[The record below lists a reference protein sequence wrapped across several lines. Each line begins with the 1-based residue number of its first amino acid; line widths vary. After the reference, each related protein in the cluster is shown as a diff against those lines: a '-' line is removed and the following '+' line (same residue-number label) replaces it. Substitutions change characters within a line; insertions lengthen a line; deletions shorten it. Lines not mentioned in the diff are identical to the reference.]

1 MNPMKAE
8 PASGTRV
15 RFGTFEVDL
24 RTGELHRDGLKVKIQ
39 ELPFQVLV
47 LLLEKPGEVV
57 TREDLRSRL
66 WPADTFVDFE
76 QGLNKAINK
85 LREALDDDANNPR
98 FVETLTRRGYRFIA
112 PVEAGTSTRGRSPGA
127 GLIIALSAAVMVAV
141 LGALIAFNV
150 ADLRNH
156 LMGLWTGPPE
166 IHSIAVLPV
175 EDLSGDPE
183 QAYFADGMTD
193 ELIMELSKISSL
205 QVIGRT
211 SVMVYKGSKKPIREI
226 ARHLNVDAVIEAS
239 VLRSA
244 DRVRINARLVDG
256 RTERVLWEQ
265 TFERSPGDILDLSSA
280 VAREVADRIQVT
292 LTRDEQQ
299 RLASARPVNPQAYDA
314 YLRGRYLWNKR
325 TGPEMR
331 KGIEYFE
338 QAVKIDPNY
347 APAYAGIADSYD
359 LLAFYGPLPAAT
371 AYAKAKEAALK
382 AVALDDSLAESHASL
397 AQVLFHYDWNWPLAE
412 KEYRLAI
419 ALNPNYATARHW
431 YAAFLSLMGRHNEG
445 LAEMKKAQR
454 LDPLSRIINTEV
466 GSELYY
472 AGKTDLAIKQLQST
486 RELYPD
492 FWYLRWWLG
501 QAYLAKGLQREGLQ
515 ELESAVKLSE
525 GNGSTL
531 AELAYGYAVSG
542 QPAKARRVLAELE
555 NKAKQSYVSPYDFA
569 VVYTGL
575 GDKDLAVKNLE
586 KAFQERYIAMH
597 YLNVEQYC
605 IFRSLRSDPRFL
617 SILRRMNFPQQREQA
632 SD

>member
-1 MNPMKAE
+1 MKTD
-8 PASGTRV
+8 PAPGTRV
-15 RFGTFEVDL
+15 RFGTFEADL
-24 RTGELHRDGLKVKIQ
+24 RSGELRRDGLKVKIQ

-47 LLLEKPGEVV
+47 LLLERRGEVV

-112 PVEAGTSTRGRSPGA
+112 PVEAGTGSRKYRS
-127 GLIIALSAAVMVAV
+127 SAARVIVVSSAMIVAIV
-141 LGALIAFNV
+141 GALVALNV
-150 ADLRNH
+150 AGLRNH
-156 LMGLWTGPPE
+156 LSGRATGSPK
-166 IHSIAVLPV
+166 IHTIAVLPV
-175 EDLSGDPE
+175 ANLSGDPE
-183 QAYFADGMTD
+183 QEYFADGMTD
-193 ELIMELSKISSL
+193 ELIMELSKISTL

-211 SVMVYKGSKKPIREI
+211 SVMVYKGSKRPIREI
-226 ARHLNVDAVIEAS
+226 ARELNVDSVIEAS
-239 VLRSA
+239 ALRSG
-244 DRVRINARLVDG
+244 DRVRINSRLVYG
-256 RTERVLWEQ
+256 STERVLWEQ
-265 TFERSPGDILDLSSA
+265 TFERNLGDILDLSSA

-325 TGPEMR
+325 TGQDMR
-331 KGIEYFE
+331 KGIEYFQ

-359 LLAFYGPLPAAT
+359 LLAFFGPLPAAT

-397 AQVLFHYDWNWPLAE
+397 AQVLFHYDWDWPTAE

-419 ALNPNYATARHW
+419 ALNPNYATAHHW
-431 YAAFLSLMGRHNEG
+431 YAAFLSLMGRHDQG

-466 GSELYY
+466 GSTLFY

-492 FWYLRWWLG
+492 FWYIRSWLG
-501 QAYLAKGLQREGLQ
+501 KAYLAKGLQREGLQ
-515 ELESAVKLSE
+515 ELESAVKLSG

-542 QPAKARRVLAELE
+542 KPAKARQILATLE
-555 NKAKQSYVSPYDFA
+555 KKAKRNYVSPYDFA

-575 GDKDLAVKNLE
+575 GDKDLAVMHLE

-597 YLNVEQYC
+597 YLNVDRHWL
-605 IFRSLRSDPRFL
+605 FRSLSSDPRFQ
-617 SILRRMNFPQQREQA
+617 SILRRMNFPRQRA
-632 SD
+632 VVAN

>member
-1 MNPMKAE
+1 MKTGPPSA
-8 PASGTRV
+8 TRV
-15 RFGTFEVDL
+15 RFGTFEADL
-24 RTGELHRDGLKVKIQ
+24 RSGELRRDGLKVKIQ

-85 LREALDDDANNPR
+85 LREALGDDANNPR

-112 PVEAGTSTRGRSPGA
+112 PVEAGTSLRERSPGA
-127 GLIIALSAAVMVAV
+127 GRIIVLSAAVVVAV
-141 LGALIAFNV
+141 MGALIAFNV
-150 ADLRNH
+150 AGMRNH
-156 LMGLWTGPPE
+156 LLGLRTRPPE

-175 EDLSGDPE
+175 ADLSGDPE

-211 SVMVYKGSKKPIREI
+211 SVMVYKGSKRPIREI
-226 ARHLNVDAVIEAS
+226 ARELKVDAVIEAS
-239 VLRSA
+239 SLRSG
-244 DRVRINARLVDG
+244 DRVRINAGLVDG
-256 RTERVLWEQ
+256 LTERVLWEQ
-265 TFERSPGDILDLSSA
+265 TFERDLGDILDLSGA
-280 VAREVADRIQVT
+280 VAREVAGRIQVT
-292 LTRDEQQ
+292 LTPAEQQ
-299 RLASARPVNPQAYDA
+299 RLATTRPVNPQAYDA

-325 TGPEMR
+325 TGDDMR

-371 AYAKAKEAALK
+371 AYAKAKEAASK
-382 AVALDDSLAESHASL
+382 AVALDASLAESHASL
-397 AQVLFHYDWNWPLAE
+397 AQILFHYDWDWPMAE

-419 ALNPNYATARHW
+419 ALNPNYATAHHW
-431 YAAFLSLMGRHNEG
+431 YAAFLSLMGRHDEG

-466 GSELYY
+466 GSTLFY

-492 FWYLRWWLG
+492 FWYLRSWLG
-501 QAYLAKGLQREGLQ
+501 KAYLAKGLQQEGLQ
-515 ELESAVKLSE
+515 ELESAVKLS
-525 GNGSTL
+525 GSNGSTL

-542 QPAKARRVLAELE
+542 KPGKARQILAELE
-555 NKAKQSYVSPYDFA
+555 NKAKKSYVSPYDFA

-575 GDKDLAVKNLE
+575 GDKDLAVMHLE

-597 YLNVEQYC
+597 YLNEDRHWL
-605 IFRSLRSDPRFL
+605 FRSLNSDARFQ
-617 SILRRMNFPQQREQA
+617 SILRRMNFPQERA
-632 SD
+632 VAAN